1 MIIIVKILLAH
12 LLGDF
17 IFQPTHWVQH
27 KENHKLKSHYLYLH
41 SVLHGIL
48 AGLLVF
54 EKQFILYAILLI
66 VIHGIIDAIKLQ
78 FQTDKTKRVWF
89 ITDQIAHFISIVI
102 LGIIYQNIEIDL
114 SLLNSNYW
122 LILVGI
128 VFLTKPASIIIRTL
142 ISIWEPENK
151 TNDASLQNAGNYIG
165 ILERL
170 FVFCFILINQFSA
183 IGFLLAAKSIFR
195 FGDLTEAKDRK
206 LTEYVLI
213 GTMLSFGL
221 AIAIGLIA
229 KHLFHTI

>member
-17 IFQPTHWVQH
+17 IFQPTKWVEH
-27 KENHKLKSHYLYLH
+27 KETHKLRSKYLYLH
-41 SVLHGIL
+41 SGLHGML
-48 AGLLVF
+48 AGLFVF
-54 EKQFILYAILLI
+54 EKQFILYAIALLI
-66 VIHGIIDAIKLQ
+66 IHGIIDAIKLH
-78 FQTDKTKRVWF
+78 FQTDTTKRGWF
-89 ITDQIAHFISIVI
+89 IADQMAHFISIVI
-102 LGIIYQNIEIDL
+102 LGILYQNIEIDL
-114 SLLNSNYW
+114 SVINSNYW
-122 LILVGI
+122 LIITGI
-128 VFLTKPASIIIRTL
+128 IFLTKPASILIQTL

-170 FVFCFILINQFSA
+170 FVFCFILIHQFSA

-221 AIAIGLIA
+221 AIAIGLLV
-229 KHLFHTI
+229 KYLFHSI